1 MSSRTL
7 RSGKVIGDTVSAN
20 GGVQVVVTEDPEAS
34 GRTCQACRGL
44 DTVDMVQCDVCYKWH
59 HFQCAGVTQRR
70 ESLPWSC
77 AKCESA
83 NGVQETRST
92 SALLLGSGGPSGQP
106 SKSHTN
112 RPTVP
117 PQAQLQYQHEQQ
129 SHQQQTQHQLQQR
142 HDVTASQ
149 LALSLSA
156 EESHQPKGSKQ
167 APFVTSL
174 QWIVSPSRQG
184 SAAASESS
192 SRSSQAVAKL
202 KLQMLEE
209 MRNVERRETERQ
221 RAIAA
226 EDAKREKAFLEQ
238 KYQLLEQA
246 MSESGSSKNGSMART
261 QNWVATTS
269 AHRGEQ
275 ITSLAEG
282 QVNSDMF
289 GGKMQVWNPATTR
302 IGSTRSSLPE
312 PNPPDPFPVPESL
325 LSCPVDPLALNPGM
339 QRLNLASVNQAP
351 PPIQCRPI
359 LGADPS
365 RRVSLAQ
372 LPHSSGHGVAAS
384 IASQQFEGG
393 PSRRF
398 SHNAPVPEHRQFI
411 PRSSQPTANQL
422 LRPHS
427 STMREHRFYDQ
438 DGEQEIDP
446 YPISRKQLAARQAVS
461 RDLPTFSGDP
471 EEWPLFLSTFNS
483 TTALCGFTND
493 ENIVRL
499 QRSLKGRA
507 YEAVKSR
514 LLHPSN
520 ISGIMSTLKM
530 LFGQPEVI
538 VHSMMTKIN
547 LLPALKEDKLETIVD
562 FAVSVQNFCAT
573 VDACGLEEYFY
584 NMTFLHELVNKLPP
598 SIKLS
603 WAQYRL
609 SLPTVNLMSFSN
621 WLYTL
626 AEAATPPCAKG
637 VVDSC
642 LVCKGN
648 CQAIAKCQ
656 RFLEFSRDSRWAT
669 VRDLGLCRRCLHQH
683 KGGCQTKLCGKNGC
697 ELKHH
702 ELLHNEQKSAS
713 LPSNTSPGNV
723 DKPSSY
729 QRQESTSNSTEHG
742 CHSHQVSSSKVLFR
756 YLPVVLHGK
765 HQSIET
771 FAFLDDGSELTLLEK
786 ELADELQLEGEEM
799 PLCLLWTGGAQRRED
814 GSKSVQLEVTAKHN
828 GRKRYTMH
836 GVRTVAELLL
846 PSQTLNFEELS
857 EVYPHLQGLP
867 NTSYQDIRPR
877 ILIGM
882 KDQHL
887 SLVRKSREGT
897 LSQPIAVKTRLG
909 WTICGGG
916 SHDHAAN
923 LVHSVFHIC
932 ACDTSK
938 DDDLHKMMKEYF
950 AVNSLGIAQ
959 PKKRLLS
966 ADDERAQTLLETR
979 TALKEKRYETGL
991 LWRYE
996 NVRLPDSFPMALRRL
1011 QCLRKRMEKDTQ
1023 LADAINE
1030 KILDFVEKGYVRKL
1044 TDDEISENCPRTW
1057 YLPIFPVT
1065 NVNKP
1070 GKIRMVW
1077 DAAAMAHGVSLN
1089 SVLLKGPDQ
1098 LCELF
1103 TILVQFREGQVA
1115 LTGDVREMF
1124 LQVLMRPADQQSQR
1138 FLWYDKDGTL
1148 SVYVLQVMSFGA
1160 CCSPSSAQ
1168 FVKNLNAERFKGEY
1182 PEAVEV
1188 IQKRHYVDDM
1198 LVSVAT
1204 DEEAIELAQQ
1214 VKKVHAEG
1222 GFEIRNWVSNSKRV
1236 ADSLE
1241 KNYTEEKNLDLST
1254 ELATEKVLGMWWCTD
1269 LDTFTYKVGWSR
1281 YGRALLEGQ
1290 HRPTKRQMLR
1300 VLMSVFDPLGLIAQ
1314 FLMYL
1319 KILLQELWRS
1329 GIDWDD
1335 QVDEVLFERWQT
1347 WLRVLPQIEHIS
1359 IPRCYSSGRCVDRRD
1374 VQLHTFVDASEN
1386 GIAAVCYL
1394 RFKYNDIVECSIVA
1408 AKTRVAPLK
1417 FLSVPRLEL
1426 QAALI
1431 GARLARAI
1439 SEALTINISQ
1449 QNFWSDSQDVL
1460 CWIVSDHRRYSPF
1473 VAFRI
1478 SEILELTEINEWRYV
1493 PTDLNVADDGTK
1505 WKGLPDLKPQARW
1518 FTDPPFLYLP
1528 EDHWPQ
1534 SSRPSS
1540 TTDLEL
1546 RPSAMS
1552 HFVAPDPIVRVID
1565 FSSWGRLVRIVAYVQ
1580 RFSNNCKLKRLR
1592 ISYMVGPLSGQEMK
1606 SAEAYLIRQTQLESY
1621 PDEVALLQ
1629 RCQRELNQ
1637 FKNPLPKTS
1646 QLYQKSPWLDQ
1657 NGVLRMRGR
1666 IINCDYATED
1676 AKHPIILPRD
1686 HPTTKLIIAHFHR
1699 KFHHQNHE
1707 TVVNEIRQKYSVP
1720 KLRGAFANVRKNC
1733 QRCKNQRVVPKVPI
1747 MADLPATRL
1756 DAFTR
1761 PFTHVGVDFFGPYE
1775 IVIGRRTEKRWGMLV
1790 TCLTTRA
1797 IHIEVAHS
1805 LSTDSCVMA
1814 LRNFISRRG
1823 KPRTIYSDR
1832 GTNFIGANREIN
1844 DAKLSIDQ
1852 AEIMK
1857 EFVDTDTSWQFIP
1870 PCAPHMGGSWER
1882 LIGSVKKNLMAILP
1896 MRKLSD
1902 EVLRNL
1908 LVEVENIVNS
1918 RPLTHVPV
1926 DDESDP
1932 ALTPNHFLLGSS
1944 NGVKPL
1950 SLMDDRGETLRQC
1963 WRLSQ
1968 VQANRFWKRWITD
1981 YLPEITRRTKWY
1993 TDTKPID
2000 VNDVVVIVDPKLPRN
2015 CWPKGRIIC
2024 IHPGRDGQPRSATVR
2039 TVTGVYER
2047 PVVKLAVLDVR
2058 RVAE

>member
-1 MSSRTL
+1 MRRVLQMAPFS
-7 RSGKVIGDTVSAN
+7 
-20 GGVQVVVTEDPEAS
+20 VV
-34 GRTCQACRGL
+34 
-44 DTVDMVQCDVCYKWH
+44 
-59 HFQCAGVTQRR
+59 GVTQRR
-70 ESLPWSC
+70 ESFPWSC

-92 SALLLGSGGPSGQP
+92 SAPLLGSGGPSGQP
-106 SKSHTN
+106 SKSHSN
-112 RPTVP
+112 MPSVP

-129 SHQQQTQHQLQQR
+129 SYQQHPQHQLQQR
-142 HDVTASQ
+142 HNVSASQ
-149 LALSLSA
+149 LALSFS
-156 EESHQPKGSKQ
+156 EEKSHQPEGSKQ

-174 QWIVSPSRQG
+174 QWIVSPTRQG

-246 MSESGSSKNGSMART
+246 MSESGSSKNDFMTRT
-261 QNWVATTS
+261 QNWIATTN
-269 AHRGEQ
+269 AHCGEQ

-289 GGKMQVWNPATTR
+289 GGKMQVWNPAATR

-325 LSCPVDPLALNPGM
+325 LSCPVDPPALSAGI

-351 PPIQCRPI
+351 LPIQCRPI
-359 LGADPS
+359 LSADPS

-384 IASQQFEGG
+384 IASQQIEER

-411 PRSSQPTANQL
+411 PHSSQPTANQQ

-438 DGEQEIDP
+438 DGEEECDP
-446 YPISRKQLAARQAVS
+446 YPITRKQLAARQAVS
-461 RDLPTFSGDP
+461 KDLPTFSGDP

-538 VHSMMTKIN
+538 VHSMMSKIN
-547 LLPALKEDKLETIVD
+547 SLPALKEDKLETIVD

-584 NMTFLHELVNKLPP
+584 NMTFLHQLVNKLPP

-609 SLPTVNLMSFSN
+609 SLPTVNLTSFSN

-626 AEAATPPCAKG
+626 AEAASAVTIFEPKQVRADARMVKKNNSFVNAHSEEASSDHHYSAPHCAKG
-637 VVDSC
+637 VANSC

-656 RFLEFSRDSRWAT
+656 RFLEFPRDSRWAT

-683 KGGCQTKLCGKNGC
+683 KGGCQSKLCGKNGC

-702 ELLHNEQKSAS
+702 ELLHNDQRSTQ
-713 LPSNTSPGNV
+713 LPSNIFPS
-723 DKPSSY
+723 DASKPPPN
-729 QRQESTSNSTEHG
+729 QCQVSTSHTVQNSTEHG
-742 CHSHQVSSSKVLFR
+742 CHVHQVTSSHMLFR

-771 FAFLDDGSELTLLEK
+771 FAFLDDGSELTLLDE
-786 ELADELQLEGEEM
+786 ELANELQLEGEETQ
-799 PLCLLWTGGAQRRED
+799 LCLLWTGGAKRREV
-814 GSKSVQLEVTAKHN
+814 GSKSVQLEVAARHSSS
-828 GRKRYTMH
+828 RRYTMQ
-836 GVRTVAELLL
+836 GVRTVAQLLL

-857 EVYPHLQGLP
+857 EVYPHLKGLP
-867 NTSYQDIRPR
+867 ITSYQDVRPR

-887 SLVRKSREGT
+887 SLVQKSREGA
-897 LSQPIAVKTRLG
+897 LHEPVAVKTRLG
-909 WTICGGG
+909 WTICGEGNR
-916 SHDHAAN
+916 DNVAN

-932 ACDTSK
+932 ECNSPSNDS
-938 DDDLHKMMKEYF
+938 LHKLMKDYF
-950 AVNSLGIAQ
+950 AIDSLGVAQ
-959 PKKRLLS
+959 PKKQLLS
-966 ADDERAQTLLETR
+966 VEEEQAQSLLETR
-979 TALKEKRYETGL
+979 TVLKGNRYETGL
-991 LWRYE
+991 LWRYD

-1011 QCLRKRMEKDTQ
+1011 QCLRKKMDKDSQ
-1023 LADAINE
+1023 LADALNK
-1030 KILDFVEKGYVRKL
+1030 KITDLVEKGYARKL
-1044 TDDEISENCPRTW
+1044 VDDELSQSFPRTW
-1057 YLPIFPVT
+1057 YLPIFPVM

-1077 DAAAMAHGVSLN
+1077 DAAAISHGVSLN
-1089 SVLLKGPDQ
+1089 SALLKGPDQ

-1124 LQVLMRPADQQSQR
+1124 LQVLMRQEDQQCQR
-1138 FLWYDKDGTL
+1138 FLWYDEEGTL

-1168 FVKNLNAERFKGEY
+1168 YVKNLNAERFRGDY

-1204 DEEAIELAQQ
+1204 EEEAIKLAQQ
-1214 VKKVHAEG
+1214 VKKIHAEG
-1222 GFEIRNWVSNSKRV
+1222 GFEIRNWISNSKRV
-1236 ADSLE
+1236 AEALE
-1241 KNYTEEKNLDLST
+1241 EKPTEQKNLDLSP
-1254 ELATEKVLGMWWCTD
+1254 ELATEKVLGMWWCTNS
-1269 LDTFTYKVGWSR
+1269 DTFTYKVGWNR

-1290 HRPTKRQMLR
+1290 TRPTKRQMLR

-1319 KILLQELWRS
+1319 KVLLQDVWRS
-1329 GIDWDD
+1329 GIGWDD
-1335 QVDEVLFERWQT
+1335 QVDENLFERWQT
-1347 WLRVLPQIEHIS
+1347 WLQVLPQIEQIS
-1359 IPRCYSSGRCVDRRD
+1359 IPRCYSSERYANHGYVE
-1374 VQLHTFVDASEN
+1374 LHTFVDASEN
-1386 GIAAVCYL
+1386 GIAAACYL
-1394 RFKYNDIVECSIVA
+1394 RFNHDTAVECSIVA

-1417 FLSVPRLEL
+1417 FLSIPRLEL

-1431 GARLARAI
+1431 GARLARTV
-1439 SEALTINISQ
+1439 SDALTIRISRQ
-1449 QNFWSDSQDVL
+1449 VFWSDSQDVL
-1460 CWIVSDHRRYSPF
+1460 CWIKSDHRRYSSF

-1478 SEILELTEINEWRYV
+1478 SEILELTEMADWRYV

-1505 WKGLPDLKPQARW
+1505 WKGLPDLKPGARW
-1518 FTDPPFLYLP
+1518 FNGPQFLYLP
-1528 EDHWPQ
+1528 EEHWP
-1534 SSRPSS
+1534 RTLKKAS

-1546 RPSAMS
+1546 RPSAMV
-1552 HFVAPDPIVRVID
+1552 HCVAPDPIVRVND
-1565 FSSWGRLVRIVAYVQ
+1565 FSSWSRLVRVVAFVY
-1580 RFSNNCKLKRLR
+1580 RFFYNCRR
-1592 ISYMVGPLSGQEMK
+1592 RHMEESIMSGPLSSQEMK
-1606 SAEAYLIRQTQLESY
+1606 SAEAYLHRQTQLEAY
-1621 PDEVALLQ
+1621 PDEIALLQ
-1629 RCQRELNQ
+1629 LSQNEPKLSRT
-1637 FKNPLPKTS
+1637 PLPKTS
-1646 QLYQKSPWLDQ
+1646 PLHQKSPLLDQ

-1666 IINCDYATED
+1666 IANCDYATED
-1676 AKHPIILPRD
+1676 AKHPVILPRD
-1686 HPTTKLIIAHFHR
+1686 HPTTRLIIAHFHQ

-1707 TVVNEIRQKYSVP
+1707 TVINEIRQKYSVP
-1720 KLRGAFANVRKNC
+1720 KLRTAFANVRKGC
-1733 QRCKNQRVVPKVPI
+1733 QRCKNHRAIPRVPI
-1747 MADLPATRL
+1747 MADLPVARL
-1756 DAFTR
+1756 DAFAR

-1775 IVIGRRTEKRWGMLV
+1775 IVIGRRTEKRWGMLA

-1823 KPRTIYSDR
+1823 KPRTIHSDR
-1832 GTNFIGANREIN
+1832 GTNFVGANRKMNE
-1844 DAKLSIDQ
+1844 AKLIVDQ
-1852 AEIMK
+1852 AELIG
-1857 EFVDTDTSWQFIP
+1857 EFVDADTSWLFLP
-1870 PCAPHMGGSWER
+1870 PSSPHMGGSWER

-1896 MRKLSD
+1896 TRRLSD

-1908 LVEVENIVNS
+1908 LTEVENTVNS

-1926 DDESDP
+1926 DDESAP
-1932 ALTPNHFLLGSS
+1932 ALTPNHFLIGSS

-1950 SLMDDRGETLRQC
+1950 CTIDDSGEALRQC

-1968 VQANRFWKRWITD
+1968 VQANRFWKRWIND
-1981 YLPEITRRTKWY
+1981 YLPEITRRTKWF
-1993 TDTKPID
+1993 TDTKPIQH
-2000 VNDVVVIVDPKLPRN
+2000 NDVVVIVDSKLPRN

-2024 IHPGRDGQPRSATVR
+2024 THPGKDGQPRSATVR
-2039 TVTGVYER
+2039 TTSGIYER
-2047 PVVKLAVLDVR
+2047 PVAKLAVLDVR
-2058 RVAE
+2058 RVTT